1 MSLLKVESK
10 LVFVTLFSFAWA
22 IQSALSKAASNYGA
36 YWSTF
41 TYQTLFVA
49 ALSAFFYIVF
59 TKKKFLKYIT
69 LPNIILLS
77 MVGFIGT
84 GVAFASMYY
93 GLELSTVGNFGFLIK
108 TTTFF
113 TVILGAISIKEEKL
127 TVIKT
132 TLLFL
137 LMIGAFL
144 ISTKGNSFYPK
155 VGDFFIILAAFLLS
169 GASVVIKKFMTGNCP
184 SEVITIS
191 RTFFG
196 GVLLTLYSL
205 LFDKEN
211 VFAIQTP
218 IALVLSTGFFLFLLF
233 FFLYKTLEVASVS
246 YLTMHSMSMSLF
258 TLVFGLIFFKET
270 FNMIQFLGGG
280 IIIISVILISKSK
293 I

>member
-1 MSLLKVESK
+1 MSFLKVESK
-10 LVFVTLFSFAWA
+10 LVFVTLFSIAWA
-22 IQSALSKAASNYGA
+22 IQSALSKVASNYGA

-49 ALSAFFYIVF
+49 SLFSFFYILF

-69 LPNIILLS
+69 LSNIIILS
-77 MVGFIGT
+77 IVGFIGT
-84 GVAFASMYY
+84 GGAFASMYY

-127 TVIKT
+127 TITKM
-132 TLLFL
+132 TLLSL

-144 ISTKGNSFYPK
+144 ISTKGDSFSPK
-155 VGDFFIILAAFLLS
+155 VGDLFIILAAFLLS
-169 GASVVIKKFMTGNCP
+169 GASVVIKKFITGNCP
-184 SEVITIS
+184 PEVITIF
-191 RTFFG
+191 RTLFG
-196 GVLLTLYSL
+196 GVILALYSL
-205 LFDKEN
+205 IFDKEN
-211 VFAIQTP
+211 VFTIQTP
-218 IALVLSTGFFLFLLF
+218 ITLFLSAGFFLFLLF

-258 TLVFGLIFFKET
+258 TLVFGLIFFKES
-270 FNMIQFLGGG
+270 FNIIQLLGGG
-280 IIIISVILISKSK
+280 IIIISVILISKSR

>member
-1 MSLLKVESK
+1 MSFLKVESK
-10 LVFVTLFSFAWA
+10 LVFVTLFSIAWA

-49 ALSAFFYIVF
+49 ALFSFLYILL
-59 TKKKFLKYIT
+59 TKKNFLKYIT
-69 LPNIILLS
+69 LSNIIILS
-77 MVGFIGT
+77 MIGFIGT
-84 GVAFASMYY
+84 GGAFASMYY

-127 TVIKT
+127 TIIKM
-132 TLLFL
+132 TLLSL

-144 ISTKGNSFYPK
+144 ISTKGNSFSPK
-155 VGDFFIILAAFLLS
+155 VGDLFILLAAFLLS
-169 GASVVIKKFMTGNCP
+169 GASVVIKKFITGNCP
-184 SEVITIS
+184 SEVITIF

-196 GVLLTLYSL
+196 GVILALYSL
-205 LFDKEN
+205 IFDKEN
-211 VFAIQTP
+211 VFTIQTP
-218 IALVLSTGFFLFLLF
+218 ITLFLSTGFFLFLLF

-258 TLVFGLIFFKET
+258 TLVFGLIFFKES
-270 FNMIQFLGGG
+270 FNIIQFLGGG